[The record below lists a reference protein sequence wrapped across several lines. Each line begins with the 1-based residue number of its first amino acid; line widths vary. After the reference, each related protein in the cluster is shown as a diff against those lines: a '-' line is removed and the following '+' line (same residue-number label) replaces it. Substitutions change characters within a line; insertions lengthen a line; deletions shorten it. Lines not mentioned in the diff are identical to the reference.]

1 MDVLTC
7 QDQVSSWRNL
17 SLLETCNRDDRKWPK
32 SKRGTGKFYNPKTDR
47 LETGDA
53 AADNPDVTAKM
64 HVTFNSW
71 TDEVGAH
78 ADLYSNNKHNEK
90 LKWYR

>member
-1 MDVLTC
+1 MDVLTG

-17 SLLETCNRDDRKWPK
+17 SLLETCNRDDRKWTK

-78 ADLYSNNKHNEK
+78 ADL
-90 LKWYR
+90 

>member
-1 MDVLTC
+1 MDQKQERDRQVL
-7 QDQVSSWRNL
+7 QPKNRSSG
-17 SLLETCNRDDRKWPK
+17 D
-32 SKRGTGKFYNPKTDR
+32 
-47 LETGDA
+47 GDA